1 MKALLVSGL
10 ILASLS
16 AFANTN
22 ATSAL
27 KKVIPVGLYQGET
40 DDYSLC
46 TIEVKNIQN
55 YLSVVAI
62 SPKSIV
68 TKEIFD
74 NSLFH
79 TGKLGRQ
86 MVLFFSSDK
95 VVDPKDDTNF
105 VENSLRI
112 VNANDNK
119 INVTVG
125 SMIVNNTDSEEE
137 AVSCTINLK

>member
-1 MKALLVSGL
+1 MKTLLVIGL
-10 ILASLS
+10 ILTSIS
-16 AFANTN
+16 SFANTN

-40 DDYSLC
+40 DDFSVC
-46 TIEVKNIQN
+46 TIEVKAIQN
-55 YLSVVAI
+55 YLSIVAI
-62 SPKSIV
+62 NPKSIV

-74 NSLFH
+74 NSAYH

-105 VENSLRI
+105 VENSIRI

-125 SMIVNNTDSEEE
+125 SLFVNNTTSEEE
-137 AVSCTINLK
+137 AVSCTINVK